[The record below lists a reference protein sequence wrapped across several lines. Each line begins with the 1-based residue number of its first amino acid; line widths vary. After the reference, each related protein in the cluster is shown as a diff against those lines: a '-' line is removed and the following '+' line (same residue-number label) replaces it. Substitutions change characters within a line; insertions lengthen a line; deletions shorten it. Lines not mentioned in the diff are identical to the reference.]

1 EVLRD
6 AKARRDA
13 LDTYEAQERKQ
24 IEAEWARKAEENIQ
38 IQAELESVRAH
49 YTARIGRNL
58 EGVAREKAT
67 FDDWLAVKRQ
77 ECQSMADA
85 AELCVKSPQPATASP
100 SEVSVAPASAHPA
113 SEPSKSSLPHL
124 SAATAASAKPM

>member
-1 EVLRD
+1 MPSIPTRPL
-6 AKARRDA
+6 
-13 LDTYEAQERKQ
+13 ERKQ

-67 FDDWLAVKRQ
+67 FDSWVALKRE
-77 ECQSMADA
+77 ECQSMAEA
-85 AELCVKSPQPATASP
+85 AELCMKLPAAEPARLRPQ
-100 SEVSVAPASAHPA
+100 VVA
-113 SEPSKSSLPHL
+113 
-124 SAATAASAKPM
+124 